1 MFINEKPAPSS
12 PLHTVKTTEGYSL
25 FELSQN
31 QKIYVVFVR
40 HFGCTFCREVLADL
54 AEIQQSIAAGT
65 MQLVIVHMSDEAYGE
80 KMLEKYGLH
89 TAIQISDPNRRL
101 YKYFGLQRGS
111 FKQLFGMRMWIRG
124 FYAGVLKGHWVG
136 RLRGDG
142 FQMPGYFI
150 IDRGRIIEQYIPQD
164 AADHPDHLA
173 LTQCALDRT
182 DY

>member
-1 MFINEKPAPSS
+1 MPIYEKSTESS
-12 PLHTVKTTEGYSL
+12 PLHTVKTTEGHSL
-25 FELSQN
+25 FDLSQN

-40 HFGCTFCREVLADL
+40 HFGCTFCREVLSDL
-54 AEIQQSIAAGT
+54 SKIQQSIADRS
-65 MQLVIVHMSDEAYGE
+65 MQLVIVHMSNEAYGE

-89 TAIQISDPNRRL
+89 TAIQISDPHQRL
-101 YKYFGLQRGS
+101 YRYFGLQRGS
-111 FKQLFGMRMWIRG
+111 FKQLFGMHMWIKG

-150 IDRGRIIEQYIPQD
+150 LDHGRIIEQYIPKD

-173 LTQCALDRT
+173 LAHCALD
-182 DY
+182 